1 MSRPPLRRLIEMPG
15 IDALEREAVMK
26 PSMAEPEARAE
37 HPEIDA
43 ASMDLFGITADEAE
57 AAERPEG
64 WDNVE
69 AKPLNQQIFAF
80 EDAGWDVTDAKR
92 RPLRMLPQF
101 NQQLWL
107 AIRGVAGHL
116 PLEREAPK
124 AHDWET
130 RMRAEVRAFKKR

>member
-15 IDALEREAVMK
+15 IDDLERQAVMK

-43 ASMDLFGITADEAE
+43 CSVALFGITADEAE
-57 AAERPEG
+57 ATPRPAG
-64 WDNVE
+64 WDNIE
-69 AKPLNQQIFAF
+69 AKALSQQVFPF

-92 RPLRMLPQF
+92 RPLRMLGHF

-107 AIRGVAGHL
+107 AVRGVAGHL
-116 PLEREAPK
+116 PLEMEKPK
-124 AHDWET
+124 ADDWEAK
-130 RMRAEVRAFKKR
+130 MASDARAFRKR